1 MWFDNPPHNGYNPA
15 EPLQPRSGATT
26 TQTVNCSMKMTKPA
40 AGKKVAMVAMVAPTK
55 GGKGK
60 AKAPAGKMKK

>member
-1 MWFDNPPHNGYNPA
+1 
-15 EPLQPRSGATT
+15 
-26 TQTVNCSMKMTKPA
+26 MKMTKPA